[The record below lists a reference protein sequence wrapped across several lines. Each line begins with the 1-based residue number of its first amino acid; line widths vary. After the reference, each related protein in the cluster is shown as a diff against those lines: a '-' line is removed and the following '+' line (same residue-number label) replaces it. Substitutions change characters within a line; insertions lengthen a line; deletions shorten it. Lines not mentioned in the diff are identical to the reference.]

1 MIIKSRLLNLF
12 LFLTL
17 VEVIN
22 GQSAVRY
29 TLCRDQV
36 ETVIPGSSGIIQY
49 LQGVSSTPINCT
61 LGLRGFRNRSY
72 VSLPG
77 LVMTY
82 SNNNCETEK
91 SIININ
97 NSLYCVRKGG
107 SDVKVFIQLIKGEL
121 VVQLKS
127 DNAVNIS
134 FQYYSNGEYE
144 ILVV

>member
-1 MIIKSRLLNLF
+1 MIFKSRLLNLF
-12 LFLTL
+12 IFSMLA
-17 VEVIN
+17 EVIN

-36 ETVIPGSSGIIQY
+36 VTVIPGSSGIIQY

-61 LGLRGFRNRSY
+61 LVLRGFRNRSY

-82 SNNNCETEK
+82 SHNNCGSEL
-91 SIININ
+91 IININ
-97 NSLYCVRKGG
+97 NSSYCVGKGG
-107 SDVKVFIQLIKGEL
+107 SDDKVFIQLIKGEL

-134 FQYYSNGEYE
+134 FPYYNNGEYK

>member
-1 MIIKSRLLNLF
+1 MITKSRLLNLF
-12 LFLTL
+12 LFLML
-17 VEVIN
+17 AEVIN

-36 ETVIPGSSGIIQY
+36 VTVIPGSSGIIQY
-49 LQGVSSTPINCT
+49 LQGVTSTPMNCT
-61 LGLRGFRNRSY
+61 LVLRGFRNGSY

-77 LVMTY
+77 LIMMGL
-82 SNNNCETEK
+82 NNNCGSEF
-91 SIININ
+91 IININ

-107 SDVKVFIQLIKGEL
+107 YDDKVFIHLIKEEL